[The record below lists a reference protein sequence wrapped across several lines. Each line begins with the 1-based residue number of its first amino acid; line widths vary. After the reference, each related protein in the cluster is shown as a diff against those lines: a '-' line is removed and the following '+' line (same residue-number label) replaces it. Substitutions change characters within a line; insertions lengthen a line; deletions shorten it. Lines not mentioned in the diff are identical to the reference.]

1 MGVDQDM
8 SVVIWIPRY
17 LTEFTCDSSVSGL
30 IKNRGGGIECKHFR
44 VINIKLHL
52 FAWRVNQL
60 SDTQTE
66 IAVMSDCNTT

>member
-1 MGVDQDM
+1 M
-8 SVVIWIPRY
+8 IAR
-17 LTEFTCDSSVSGL
+17 SVSGL
-30 IKNRGGGIECKHFR
+30 MKSRGGGLECKHFL

>member
-1 MGVDQDM
+1 MWVDQDM

-30 IKNRGGGIECKHFR
+30 IKSRGGGIECKRFR